1 MTALDIASARRALH
15 PVRNALQ
22 LSARD
27 DASHVIAEA
36 ERDATRIAADARAR
50 AREIL
55 DAARVAG
62 EADAAASA
70 NAERSRTRRAL
81 RGDELAAQRAA
92 EERLRHDVIRAVRL
106 LRTDADYPVLRDRL
120 REKAFALL
128 GADAVIT
135 EDQAGGI
142 VAVNGGRRLD
152 LRLEVFATRALEHF
166 GPRLDGLWK

>member
-1 MTALDIASARRALH
+1 MTALDIASARRALR
-15 PVRNALQ
+15 PVRTALQ
-22 LSARD
+22 ERARD
-27 DASHVIAEA
+27 DASRVIAEA
-36 ERDATRIAADARAR
+36 ERDATRVAADARSR
-50 AREIL
+50 AQEIL

-81 RGDELAAQRAA
+81 RGNELAAQRAA
-92 EERLRHDVIRAVRL
+92 EERLRDEVITAVRL

-120 REKAFALL
+120 RERAFALL
-128 GADAVIT
+128 GPDAVIT
-135 EDQAGGI
+135 EDPAGGV

-152 LRLEVFATRALEHF
+152 LRLDVFAARALERF